1 MSLKVKK
8 ANTKKIS
15 PVAQG
20 VYPAIC
26 VAVIDLGEQR
36 NDFQGRY
43 EDKVKFTWEIP
54 SQTVEVDGEQ
64 KPRWVSKDFRASL
77 HESSNLSKIIEA
89 WRSAP
94 ITDEER
100 ENGIDLS
107 WFLGRSCQ
115 IWVTVKT
122 SKNGN
127 DYNDI
132 KGVMS
137 LPAGMEQLTT
147 DSELLLFDMAELSE
161 KRLAELP
168 EWVQRDIKQSTQ
180 YQKLNV
186 PVEEVDIPESDQ
198 VVGALNDNEEEVP
211 F

>member
-8 ANTKKIS
+8 ANTKKIP

-77 HESSNLSKIIEA
+77 HENSNLSKIIEA

-147 DSELLLFDMAELSE
+147 ESELLLFDIDELSE

-186 PVEEVDIPESDQ
+186 PAEEVDIPESDQ
-198 VVGALNDNEEEVP
+198 VIGVLNDKEEEVP